1 VQRWLRLFSIAL
13 PLFVLP
19 LAGCETK
26 KIWVQLPSFGD
37 GSIDGIWL
45 WRLAANGEY
54 ERQCH
59 IPIGDVQSVNGQ
71 ESVAY
76 DQECGDALGF
86 GLSAT
91 VERSETDPDTVV
103 VGLWYMRWEDP
114 GTYKISSHG
123 AEGESALSTTTLQL

>member
-1 VQRWLRLFSIAL
+1 MQRWLRLFAIAL
-13 PLFVLP
+13 PLFALP

-37 GSIDGIWL
+37 GNIDGIWL
-45 WRLAANGEY
+45 WRLAANGDY

-71 ESVAY
+71 EAVAY
-76 DQECGDALGF
+76 DQECGEALGF

-91 VERSETDPDTVV
+91 VERSATDPNTVV

-123 AEGESALSTTTLQL
+123 AEGESALSSTTIQL